1 MFDTSAAL
9 SVFLTFLLKTIF
21 IFITKSMCRPKFSL
35 IFCLSFVLL
44 TSLPAF
50 AALTTR
56 SIPECAVKGRV
67 VDQNRSVVVGAI
79 VETRQQWQA
88 RATAQTNE
96 KGEFVI
102 TAVPGEYELMIR
114 ATGFTSLRRMVT
126 VCAEGSDLLELVLE
140 IEPATAVV
148 NVADGGG
155 YQIGAISSATKTFTA
170 LRDIPQSISLTTGQ
184 QIADQNMTSVG
195 DVVRYQPGITSH
207 QGENNRDQLIIRGQS
222 SSADF
227 FVNGVRDDVQYYR
240 DLYNL
245 DRVEILRGPNA
256 LVFGRGGGG
265 GVINRVTKEADFTPF
280 YALSLQGG
288 SYGNARG
295 TFDLNKPISKKFAVR
310 ANGIAEYSNSFRRD
324 VNLRRSGF
332 SPTMTFTP
340 DEKTR
345 ITASVEIFRDRR
357 TADRGITSFQNKP
370 ADVPISTFYGNP
382 DDSHVRANANL
393 FTGSIDRQFGKLPLR
408 SRLMY
413 GDYDRFYQNYV
424 PGAAN
429 TAGTLVTLTAYNNA
443 TKRRNL
449 FDQTDLIYDFK
460 TGGIKHTLLGGFE
473 LGKQDT
479 NNLRK
484 TGFFNNT
491 STSIQVPFDNPL
503 TSVPVTFR
511 QIATDADNRVRVNL
525 VASYIQDQIEIN
537 KYLQFVAG
545 ARFDYF
551 DLKFHNN
558 RNNTDLRRID
568 QLVSPR
574 FGVVIKPVA
583 DLSLYGSYSV
593 SYLPSS
599 GDQFSSLT
607 SLTEQVKPEKFTNYE
622 IGAKWDINP
631 DLTFTSALYRLDR
644 TNTRSIDP
652 NDPTRI
658 VQTGSQRTNG
668 FEAGVTGRLTRAW
681 TLTGGYALQ
690 DAFITSATASA
701 RLNAK
706 VAQVPHHNFSV
717 WNKYD
722 FTRRF
727 AAGLGVIKR
736 SDMFASID
744 NTVMLPGYFRFDAAA
759 YYTFNEIWRLQ
770 VNIENLFDKR
780 YYLNADNNTNI
791 SPGSPLAVK
800 VSLNARF

>member
-1 MFDTSAAL
+1 MS
-9 SVFLTFLLKTIF
+9 
-21 IFITKSMCRPKFSL
+21 RPKFSW
-35 IFCLSFVLL
+35 IFCLLF
-44 TSLPAF
+44 TALPAF
-50 AALTTR
+50 AASNAS
-56 SIPECAVKGRV
+56 SIPECSIRGSVI
-67 VDQNRSVVVGAI
+67 DQNRSAVVGAT
-79 VETRQQWQA
+79 VETRQQGQT

-96 KGEFVI
+96 DGEFVV
-102 TAVPGEYELMIR
+102 TAVPGDYELLIK
-114 ATGFTSLRRMVT
+114 AGGFIPLRRTVT
-126 VCAEGSDLLELVLE
+126 ICSEGSDVLELLLE
-140 IEPATAVV
+140 IESMTAVV
-148 NVADGGG
+148 NVADGGA
-155 YQIGAISSATKTFTA
+155 YQVGAISSATKTFTA

-184 QIADQNMTSVG
+184 QIADQNMTNVG

-280 YALSLQGG
+280 YAFSLQGG
-288 SYGNARG
+288 SYCNARG
-295 TFDLNKPISKKFAVR
+295 TFDLNKPINKKLAIR
-310 ANGIAEYSNSFRRD
+310 AIGIAEYSNSFRRD
-324 VNLRRSGF
+324 VNLRRFGF
-332 SPTMTFTP
+332 SPTMTFAP
-340 DEKTR
+340 DEKTH
-345 ITASVEIFRDRR
+345 ITASAEVFRDRR
-357 TADRGITSFQNKP
+357 TADRGITSFQNRP
-370 ADVPISTFYGNP
+370 AEVPISTYYGNP
-382 DDSHVRANANL
+382 DDSRVRANANL
-393 FTGSIDRQFGKLPLR
+393 FTGAIDRQFGKLLLR

-413 GDYDRFYQNYV
+413 GDYDRSYQNYV

-429 TAGTLVTLTAYNNA
+429 AVGTFVMLTAYNNA

-449 FDQTDLIYDFK
+449 FSQTDLVYDLK
-460 TGGIKHTLLGGFE
+460 TGGINHTFLGGFE
-473 LGKQDT
+473 LGKQHT
-479 NNLRK
+479 NNFRN

-503 TSVPVTFR
+503 TTAPVTFR
-511 QIATDADNRVRVNL
+511 QNATDADNRVHVDL
-525 VASYIQDQIEIN
+525 AASYVQDQIQIN

-545 ARFDYF
+545 LRFDHF

-574 FGVVIKPVA
+574 FGVVVKPIV

-607 SLTEQVKPEKFTNYE
+607 SLTEQVKPEKFTNHE
-622 IGAKWDINP
+622 IGAKWDISP
-631 DLTFTSALYRLDR
+631 DLTFTSAIYRLDR

-652 NDPTRI
+652 VDPTRI

-668 FEAGVTGRLTRAW
+668 FEAGLTGRLTRAW
-681 TLTGGYALQ
+681 TLTGGYAFQ

-701 RLNAK
+701 PLDAK

-722 FTRRF
+722 FSRRF
-727 AAGLGVIKR
+727 AAGFGVIKR
-736 SDMFASID
+736 TDMFASID
-744 NTVMLPGYFRFDAAA
+744 NTVILPGYFRFDAAA
-759 YYTFNEIWRLQ
+759 YYTFNETWRLQ
-770 VNIENLFDKR
+770 ANIENLFDKR

-791 SPGSPLAVK
+791 SPGSPRAVK
-800 VSLNARF
+800 ISLNARF